1 MRKGVLIETNSPKP
15 AATATLHY
23 AAALFDPTHTNN
35 TYRLGKLGVDKKA
48 AVVSHLRA
56 LLTDNSHTVE
66 SSEESLLS
74 KQQRMAVARNVVLC
88 VLARYSDVVDEV
100 TERWEEEERR
110 QAGER
115 LSKLTA
121 ELLTKPLFEET
132 RQIAFD
138 DIESSLYW
146 IVRYFTQ

>member
-1 MRKGVLIETNSPKP
+1 M
-15 AATATLHY
+15 
-23 AAALFDPTHTNN
+23 
-35 TYRLGKLGVDKKA
+35 
-48 AVVSHLRA
+48 SHLRA
-56 LLTDNSHTVE
+56 LLTDNSNSVE

-74 KQQRMAVARNVVLC
+74 KQQRLAVARNVVLC

-121 ELLTKPLFEET
+121 ELLTFEGT
-132 RQIAFD
+132 RQNAFD